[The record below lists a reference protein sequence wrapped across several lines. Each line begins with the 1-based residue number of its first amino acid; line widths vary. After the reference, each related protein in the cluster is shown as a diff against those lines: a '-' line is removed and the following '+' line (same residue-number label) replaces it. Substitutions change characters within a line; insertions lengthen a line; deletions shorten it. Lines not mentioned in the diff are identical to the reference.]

1 MVFLDKIFK
10 FLFFSAF
17 YFGSIFA
24 SNIEFEAEKTS
35 FDTKRK
41 LLLLEGNVSLKI
53 ENLQFK
59 ANQVSLDN
67 KNKVFSGEK
76 ISFSTLDDFL
86 YGQTKFVSI
95 SETET
100 IMKDVEFS
108 SCPCKDKIWWVESEE
123 LKFLTSNNTLSAKK
137 SKLKVQGRTLAYL
150 NNANFPISAKRKSGI
165 LLPEISINERS
176 GLDVKIPVYLNLKE
190 NLDLTVEPRL
200 MTQRG
205 YGLTNQL
212 RYLGKSYEGY
222 FNSSFL
228 KDDESSFKILE
239 TDDVRWS
246 YNLFHKQRFRDSIF
260 FDLDVSSSGDP
271 FYLSDLGSFLSG
283 LSRTYILPQ
292 KINLDFFG
300 ENLKIKTDLNS
311 FKLTNP
317 LAKNQFQRLPG
328 LNLDY
333 YVNKDRLN
341 FNLFLDFALFK
352 KGGAF
357 RNDDKQNL
365 LRISIRPKISHAF
378 VKNNYFLKTSLAFNY
393 SHKNFD
399 NLNSS
404 KFLPILS
411 LEQSLKFFKKNK
423 NSKFFIEPFLNLVIS
438 DQKKIVNQLKVDSGL
453 KLSSINEAQTFG
465 DMFLSYQKDINVGA
479 NFSLLETN
487 KNKLNIKLA
496 KLYSIGTKSLI
507 HENLKIDFPD
517 PFSLEI
523 DYRTNKKIHFVSKIF
538 IDNESNF
545 SSYKNTLS
553 LDSNDYRLS
562 LRHNLIKNI
571 QIFNL
576 AKNVFN
582 RKEINSLEFTSAFN
596 FSKNWSAGFK
606 VIHDI
611 EYEKN
616 ISNVFSI
623 DYENDGL
630 ILGIAYMKNLELD
643 WVSILENDSFK
654 DYHKDRIR
662 IFFELKGLGSI
673 GRPKEN
679 YLKRR
684 SL

>member
-1 MVFLDKIFK
+1 MNKIFN
-10 FLFFSAF
+10 FLFFTAF
-17 YFGSIFA
+17 CFGSIFT
-24 SNIEFEAEKTS
+24 SDIEFEADKTS
-35 FDTKRK
+35 FDTKNE

-53 ENLQFK
+53 ENLLFK
-59 ANQVSLDN
+59 ADQVSLDN
-67 KNKVFSGEK
+67 KNKVFSSEK
-76 ISFSTLDDFL
+76 INFSSLDDFL

-95 SETET
+95 SENET

-108 SCPCKDKIWWVESEE
+108 SCPCEDKIWWIESKE
-123 LKFLTSNNTLSAKK
+123 LKFLNSNNTLSAKK

-150 NNANFPISAKRKSGI
+150 NSANFPISAKRKSGI

-190 NLDLTVEPRL
+190 NLDLTLEPRL

-239 TDDVRWS
+239 TDDLRWS
-246 YNLFHKQRFRDSIF
+246 YNFFHEQKFRDSIF
-260 FDLDVSSSGDP
+260 LNFDISSSGDP

-292 KINLDFFG
+292 KVNLDFFSK
-300 ENLKIKTDLNS
+300 NLKIKTDLNS

-328 LNLDY
+328 LQLNY
-333 YVNKDRLN
+333 FVNKDNLN
-341 FNLFLDFALFK
+341 FHLDMDFAYFN

-365 LRISIRPKISHAF
+365 LRINLKPEISHAF
-378 VKNNYFLKTSLAFNY
+378 TKNNYFLKTNLSLNY
-393 SHKNFD
+393 SYQDFNTQS
-399 NLNSS
+399 LS
-404 KFLPILS
+404 KFLPILN
-411 LEQSLKFFKKNK
+411 LEQSLKFFKKTES
-423 NSKFFIEPFLNLVIS
+423 SKIFIEPFLNLLVS
-438 DQKKIVNQLKVDSGL
+438 DQKKIVNEVKVDSGL
-453 KLSSINEAQTFG
+453 KLSSINEGQTFG

-479 NFSLLETN
+479 KFSLFGYE
-487 KNKLNIKLA
+487 KSKLNIKLS
-496 KLYSIGTKSLI
+496 KLYTIGTKNLFY
-507 HENLKIDFPD
+507 ENLKIDFPD

-523 DYRTNKKIHFVSKIF
+523 DYRANKTLHILSKIS
-538 IDNESNF
+538 IDNENNF
-545 SSYKNTLS
+545 SSYKNTFNF
-553 LDSNDYRLS
+553 DSKDYSLS

-571 QIFNL
+571 QIFDL
-576 AKNVFN
+576 AETSLNK
-582 RKEINSLEFTSAFN
+582 KEINSLEFTAALN

-606 VIHDI
+606 FIHDI
-611 EYEKN
+611 EQEKN
-616 ISNVFSI
+616 VSNVFSI

-630 ILGIAYMKNLELD
+630 IVGFAYMKTLELD

-662 IFFELKGLGSI
+662 LFFELKGLGSI

-679 YLKRR
+679 YLRR
-684 SL
+684 RNL